1 MHVQTRLHAVQG
13 PELRSFRLRR
23 HALSDVPYPLAD
35 ALPIKANRPED
46 EELVR
51 NALTHTQHSM
61 EPTTKTTEN
70 DERKAHG

>member
-35 ALPIKANRPED
+35 ALPLKANRPDD

-51 NALTHTQHSM
+51 NALTHT
-61 EPTTKTTEN
+61 P
-70 DERKAHG
+70 A